1 VEPRTGYRGVAFFQ
15 KDIALVL
22 LAFCA
27 GMAALVGSSMV
38 AARRR

>member
-1 VEPRTGYRGVAFFQ
+1 VEPKANYGGLPMFQ

-27 GMAALVGSSMV
+27 AMAALVGATV
-38 AARRR
+38 VNARRR